1 MAKGEP
7 KTLSKSAEKRAIF
20 VREYLIERNGT
31 RAAIAAGFSA
41 KSAAVTA
48 SKLLK
53 NPKVQAE
60 LTRLQKASCNRLD
73 ITLDAVNQELAK
85 LAFVDAGQFLTIDS
99 EGKARLDL
107 KKISDNPDP
116 ETGERRPLPRYSAAI
131 QEITEKTWTEG
142 RGGMPTPYV
151 RSS

>member
-20 VREYLIERNGT
+20 LREYLIERNGT

-53 NPKVQAE
+53 NQ
-60 LTRLQKASCNRLD
+60 QNS
-73 ITLDAVNQELAK
+73 Q
-85 LAFVDAGQFLTIDS
+85 DS
-99 EGKARLDL
+99 KRHPVTA
-107 KKISDNPDP
+107 
-116 ETGERRPLPRYSAAI
+116 
-131 QEITEKTWTEG
+131 WTS
-142 RGGMPTPYV
+142 PWTP
-151 RSS
+151 

>member
-1 MAKGEP
+1 MARAEP

-31 RAAIAAGFSA
+31 QAAIAAGFSA

-48 SKLLK
+48 SKLLR
-53 NPKVQAE
+53 NPKIQEE
-60 LTRLQKASCNRLD
+60 LKKLQKASCDRLD

-85 LAFVDAGQFLTIDS
+85 LAFVDAGQFMTIDAD
-99 EGKARLDL
+99 GNARVDL
-107 KKISDNPDP
+107 KKISDDPDP

-131 QEITEKTWTEG
+131 QEIT
-142 RGGMPTPYV
+142 
-151 RSS
+151 